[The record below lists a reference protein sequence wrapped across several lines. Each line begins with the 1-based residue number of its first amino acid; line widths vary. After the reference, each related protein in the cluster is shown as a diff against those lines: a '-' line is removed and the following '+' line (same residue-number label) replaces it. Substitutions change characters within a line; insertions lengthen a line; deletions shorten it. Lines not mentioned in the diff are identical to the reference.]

1 MIFVILGTQDKL
13 FPRLL
18 KEIDKQIEKGN
29 IKDEVIVQAGNT
41 KYKSKNMKIF
51 DFISMN
57 DFNEYIKKSDFIIT
71 HGGVGSILNSLK
83 NNKKV
88 IAVPR
93 LYKYKEHEN
102 DHQLQII
109 NKFANEGYILGCN
122 KVNDLEKKLK
132 ELHNFIPKKYVG
144 SNELIINTIENFLE
158 KK

>member
-18 KEIDKQIEKGN
+18 KEIDKQIDKGN
-29 IKDEVIVQAGNT
+29 IKEEVIVQAGNT

-109 NKFANEGYILGCN
+109 NKFASEGYILGCN
-122 KVNDLEKKLK
+122 KVSDLEKNLKKLD
-132 ELHNFIPKKYVG
+132 NFIPKKYVG
-144 SNELIINTIENFLE
+144 SNKLIINTIENFIE